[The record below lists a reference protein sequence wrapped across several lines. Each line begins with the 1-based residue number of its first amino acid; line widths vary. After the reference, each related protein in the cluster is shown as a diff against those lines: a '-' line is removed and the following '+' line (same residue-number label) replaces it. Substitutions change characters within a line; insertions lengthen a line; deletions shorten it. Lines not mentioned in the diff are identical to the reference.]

1 MSLAWQLLITLFLLP
16 PIAPDA
22 GDAQSETPDLRRQL
36 AIIADQ
42 RDGTK
47 EKSAQLE
54 RECLRLLDG
63 TPSPATKGLVYAQIA
78 KLYCDQGLTDPD
90 KVIQYSTKA
99 LEFPLD
105 VETTCKV
112 YGCTA
117 GALEAKRRIARGE
130 EAQERTRSLWK
141 TCLEGLD
148 FVLKQNPPAN
158 PRELPPVG
166 KFDCSPESS
175 EMCKGL
181 VAKNRRE
188 MEERERTLLD
198 NELVFYRD
206 TFLEKCRELYSG
218 RDEGA
223 QAALREIAVRVIAN
237 AERAAYVLELIQ
249 RKEKP
254 PRDGEER

>member
-16 PIAPDA
+16 PIAPDPS
-22 GDAQSETPDLRRQL
+22 DAQSETPDLRRQL
-36 AIIADQ
+36 AIIANQ
-42 RDGTK
+42 RNGTK

-105 VETTCKV
+105 VENTCKV

-117 GALEAKRRIARGE
+117 GALEVKRRIARGE
-130 EAQERTRSLWK
+130 EAQELTRSLWK
-141 TCLEGLD
+141 VYLEGLD
-148 FVLKQNPPAN
+148 FVLKQNPPPN
-158 PRELPPVG
+158 PRELPGVG

-175 EMCKGL
+175 EMCKAL
-181 VAKNRRE
+181 VEKNRQE
-188 MEERERTLLD
+188 MEKRKRAELD
-198 NELVFYRD
+198 NELVLYREI
-206 TFLEKCRELYSG
+206 FLEKCGTLYSEADDKT
-218 RDEGA
+218 RDTLR
-223 QAALREIAVRVIAN
+223 QAADRLIVN
-237 AERAAYVLELIQ
+237 GERTRYILDLIMHKSES
-249 RKEKP
+249 RKQGEK
-254 PRDGEER
+254 